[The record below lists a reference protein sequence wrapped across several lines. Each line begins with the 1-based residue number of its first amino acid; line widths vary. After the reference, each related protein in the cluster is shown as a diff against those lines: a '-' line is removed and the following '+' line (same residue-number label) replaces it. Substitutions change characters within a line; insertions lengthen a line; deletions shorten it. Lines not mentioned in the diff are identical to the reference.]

1 MGAGVALDT
10 FVVIMK
16 IPSVFRR
23 LFAEGAFN
31 QAFVP
36 VLAEYKEKKDQSQI
50 ESLINKS
57 FSALCS
63 ILFLVTTLAL
73 LFAPIFVL
81 LFAPG
86 FYTEPLKK
94 ELAIDI
100 LQITFPYLFFVS
112 LVAFSSSILNSYQK
126 FSLPA
131 LTPLFYN
138 LSLIVAAIWFAPSLE
153 VPIYAIAWGVF
164 GAGIIQVL
172 IQIPAL
178 AKMGLLP
185 KFQLNM
191 QHPGVRKVMYL
202 MVPGIIAGGV
212 SQINMLIDT
221 ILASLLP
228 TGSPSWLYVSD
239 RLMQLP
245 LGIFAIAIG
254 TVILPRLSSLFV
266 TENKI
271 AFSNTL
277 DWSIRLILLIGVPA
291 VVGLIMLAEPII
303 LTLFERGEFNS
314 QDSLQASYSL
324 IALAF
329 GLVAFMLIKILTP
342 SFFARQ
348 EPKKPMFV
356 ALASMILNA
365 LLAWYLG
372 FSLGYGHIGLALAS
386 SISAFFTVITLLVLL
401 KLEDVYRPSSGWL
414 VFWLRLIFASLILIV
429 FLDYFGQDAIS
440 LRKFSNLTQIIYIL
454 KMVFLGM
461 GLYIVALRLTGVRI
475 KDFLN

>member
-1 MGAGVALDT
+1 
-10 FVVIMK
+10 MK

-36 VLAEYKEKKDQSQI
+36 VLAEYKEKEDSEI
-50 ESLINKS
+50 RDLIDNTFGSL
-57 FSALCS
+57 SA
-63 ILFLVTTLAL
+63 ILIIVTALAFLFT
-73 LFAPIFVL
+73 PIFVMI
-81 LFAPG
+81 FAPG
-86 FYTEPLKK
+86 FYMEPLKK
-94 ELAIDI
+94 DLAIDI

-112 LVAFSSSILNSYQK
+112 LVAFSGSILNSYQK

-138 LSLIVAAIWFAPSLE
+138 LCLIVAAIWFAPQLD

-164 GAGIIQVL
+164 VAGIIQVI

-178 AKMGLLP
+178 IQLGLLP
-185 KFQLNM
+185 RIKINT
-191 QHPGVRKVMYL
+191 QHPGVRKVIYL
-202 MVPGIIAGGV
+202 MIPGIIAGGV

-254 TVILPRLSSLFV
+254 TVILPRLSALFV
-266 TENKI
+266 SEEKTS
-271 AFSNTL
+271 FSNTL
-277 DWSIRLILLIGVPA
+277 DWSIKLVLIIGLPA
-291 VVGLIMLAEPII
+291 VIGLVLLAEPII
-303 LTLFERGEFNS
+303 LILFERGEFNS
-314 QDSLQASYSL
+314 GDSLQASYSL

-329 GLVAFMLIKILTP
+329 GLLAFMLIKILTP

-348 EPKKPMFV
+348 QPKKPMYV
-356 ALASMILNA
+356 ALASMVLNA
-365 LLAWYLG
+365 ILAWMLG
-372 FSLGYGHIGLALAS
+372 FNLGYGHIGLALAS
-386 SISAFFTVITLLVLL
+386 SISAFFTVLTLLFLL
-401 KLEDVYRPSSGWL
+401 RKEKVYQPSSGWL
-414 VFWLRLIFASLILIV
+414 IFWVRLAFASAILIA
-429 FLDYFGQDAIS
+429 FISNFGEAAS
-440 LRKFSNLTQIIYIL
+440 ALRKFTVIAQIIYIL
-454 KMVFLGM
+454 KMITISMALYFL
-461 GLYIVALRLTGVRI
+461 ALRLTGMKV

>member
-1 MGAGVALDT
+1 
-10 FVVIMK
+10 MK

-36 VLAEYKEKKDQSQI
+36 VLAEYKEKEDSEI
-50 ESLINKS
+50 RDLIDNTFGSL
-57 FSALCS
+57 SA
-63 ILFLVTTLAL
+63 ILIIVTALAFLFT
-73 LFAPIFVL
+73 PIFVMI
-81 LFAPG
+81 FAPG
-86 FYTEPLKK
+86 FYMEPLKK
-94 ELAIDI
+94 DLAIDI

-112 LVAFSSSILNSYQK
+112 LVAFSGSILNSYQK

-138 LSLIVAAIWFAPSLE
+138 LCLIVAAIWFAPQLD

-164 GAGIIQVL
+164 VAGIIQVI

-178 AKMGLLP
+178 MQLGLLP
-185 KFQLNM
+185 RIKINT
-191 QHPGVRKVMYL
+191 QHPGVRKVIYL
-202 MVPGIIAGGV
+202 MIPGIIAGGV

-266 TENKI
+266 SEDKTS
-271 AFSNTL
+271 FSNTL
-277 DWSIRLILLIGVPA
+277 DWSIKLVLIIGLPA
-291 VVGLIMLAEPII
+291 VIGLVLLAEPII
-303 LTLFERGEFNS
+303 LILFERGEFNS
-314 QDSLQASYSL
+314 GDSLQASYSL

-329 GLVAFMLIKILTP
+329 GLLAFMLIKILTP

-348 EPKKPMFV
+348 QPKKPMYV
-356 ALASMILNA
+356 ALASMVLNA
-365 LLAWYLG
+365 ILAWMLG
-372 FSLGYGHIGLALAS
+372 FNLGYGHIGLALAS
-386 SISAFFTVITLLVLL
+386 SISAFFTVLTLLFLL
-401 KLEDVYRPSSGWL
+401 RKEKVYQPSSGWL
-414 VFWLRLIFASLILIV
+414 IFWVRLAFASAILIA
-429 FLDYFGQDAIS
+429 FISNFGEAAS
-440 LRKFSNLTQIIYIL
+440 ALRKFTVIAQIIYIL
-454 KMVFLGM
+454 KMITISMALYFL
-461 GLYIVALRLTGVRI
+461 ALRLTGMKV

>member
-1 MGAGVALDT
+1 
-10 FVVIMK
+10 MK

-36 VLAEYKEKKDQSQI
+36 VLAEYKEKEDSEI
-50 ESLINKS
+50 RDLIDNTFGSL
-57 FSALCS
+57 SA
-63 ILFLVTTLAL
+63 ILIIVTALAFLFT
-73 LFAPIFVL
+73 PIFVMI
-81 LFAPG
+81 FAPG
-86 FYTEPLKK
+86 FYMEPLKK
-94 ELAIDI
+94 DLAIEI

-112 LVAFSSSILNSYQK
+112 LVAFSGSILNSYQK

-138 LSLIVAAIWFAPSLE
+138 LCLIVAAIWFAPQLD

-164 GAGIIQVL
+164 VAGIIQVI

-178 AKMGLLP
+178 MQLGLLP
-185 KFQLNM
+185 RIKINT
-191 QHPGVRKVMYL
+191 QHPGVRKVIYL
-202 MVPGIIAGGV
+202 MIPGIIAGGV

-221 ILASLLP
+221 VLASLLP

-266 TENKI
+266 SEDKTS
-271 AFSNTL
+271 FSNTL
-277 DWSIRLILLIGVPA
+277 DWSIKLVLIIGLPA
-291 VVGLIMLAEPII
+291 VIGLVLLAEPII
-303 LTLFERGEFNS
+303 LILFERGEFNS
-314 QDSLQASYSL
+314 GDSLQASYSL

-329 GLVAFMLIKILTP
+329 GLLAFMLIKILTP

-348 EPKKPMFV
+348 QPKKPMYV
-356 ALASMILNA
+356 ALASMVLNA
-365 LLAWYLG
+365 ILAWMLG
-372 FSLGYGHIGLALAS
+372 FNLGYGHIGLALAS
-386 SISAFFTVITLLVLL
+386 SISAFFTVLTLLFLL
-401 KLEDVYRPSSGWL
+401 RKEKVYQPSSGWL
-414 VFWLRLIFASLILIV
+414 IFWVRLAFASAILIA
-429 FLDYFGQDAIS
+429 FISNFGEAAS
-440 LRKFSNLTQIIYIL
+440 ALRKFTVIAQIIYIL
-454 KMVFLGM
+454 KMITISMALYFL
-461 GLYIVALRLTGVRI
+461 ALRLTGMKV

>member
-1 MGAGVALDT
+1 
-10 FVVIMK
+10 MK

-36 VLAEYKEKKDQSQI
+36 VLAEYKEKEDSEI
-50 ESLINKS
+50 RDLIDNTFGSL
-57 FSALCS
+57 SA
-63 ILFLVTTLAL
+63 ILIIVTALAFLFT
-73 LFAPIFVL
+73 PIFVMI
-81 LFAPG
+81 FAPG
-86 FYTEPLKK
+86 FYMEPLKK
-94 ELAIDI
+94 DLAIEI

-112 LVAFSSSILNSYQK
+112 LVAFSGSILNSYQK

-138 LSLIVAAIWFAPSLE
+138 LCLIVAAIWFAPQLD

-164 GAGIIQVL
+164 VAGIIQVI

-178 AKMGLLP
+178 MQLGLLP
-185 KFQLNM
+185 RIKINT
-191 QHPGVRKVMYL
+191 QHPGVRKVIYL
-202 MVPGIIAGGV
+202 MIPGIIAGGV

-266 TENKI
+266 SEDKTS
-271 AFSNTL
+271 FSNTL
-277 DWSIRLILLIGVPA
+277 DWSIKLVLIIGLPA
-291 VVGLIMLAEPII
+291 VIGLVLLAEPII
-303 LTLFERGEFNS
+303 LILFERGEFNS
-314 QDSLQASYSL
+314 GDSLQASYSL

-329 GLVAFMLIKILTP
+329 GLLAFMLIKILTP

-348 EPKKPMFV
+348 QPKKPMYV
-356 ALASMILNA
+356 ALASMVLNA
-365 LLAWYLG
+365 ILAWMLG
-372 FSLGYGHIGLALAS
+372 FNLGYGHVGLALAS
-386 SISAFFTVITLLVLL
+386 SISAFFTVLTLLFLL
-401 KLEDVYRPSSGWL
+401 RKEKVYQPSSGWL
-414 VFWLRLIFASLILIV
+414 IFWVRLAFASAILIV
-429 FLDYFGQDAIS
+429 FISNFGEAAS
-440 LRKFSNLTQIIYIL
+440 ALRKFTVIAQIIYIL
-454 KMVFLGM
+454 KMITISMAIYFL
-461 GLYIVALRLTGVRI
+461 ALRLTGMKV

>member
-1 MGAGVALDT
+1 
-10 FVVIMK
+10 MK

-36 VLAEYKEKKDQSQI
+36 VLAEYKEKEDSEI
-50 ESLINKS
+50 RDLIDNTFGSL
-57 FSALCS
+57 SA
-63 ILFLVTTLAL
+63 ILIIVTALAFLFT
-73 LFAPIFVL
+73 PIFVMI
-81 LFAPG
+81 FAPG
-86 FYTEPLKK
+86 FYMEPLKK
-94 ELAIDI
+94 DLAIDI

-112 LVAFSSSILNSYQK
+112 LVAFSGSILNSYQK

-138 LSLIVAAIWFAPSLE
+138 LCLIVAAIWFAPQLD

-164 GAGIIQVL
+164 VAGIIQVI

-178 AKMGLLP
+178 IQLGLLP
-185 KFQLNM
+185 RIKINT
-191 QHPGVRKVMYL
+191 QHPGVRKVIYL
-202 MVPGIIAGGV
+202 MIPGIIAGGV
-212 SQINMLIDT
+212 SQINMLVDT

-266 TENKI
+266 SEDKTS
-271 AFSNTL
+271 FSNTL
-277 DWSIRLILLIGVPA
+277 DWSIKLVLIIGLPA
-291 VVGLIMLAEPII
+291 VIGLVLLAEPII
-303 LTLFERGEFNS
+303 LILFERGEFNS
-314 QDSLQASYSL
+314 GDSLQASYSL

-329 GLVAFMLIKILTP
+329 GLLAFMLIKILTP

-348 EPKKPMFV
+348 QPKKPMYV
-356 ALASMILNA
+356 ALASMVLNA
-365 LLAWYLG
+365 ILAWMLG
-372 FSLGYGHIGLALAS
+372 FNLGYGHIGLALAS
-386 SISAFFTVITLLVLL
+386 SISAFFTVLTLLFLL
-401 KLEDVYRPSSGWL
+401 RKEKVYQPSSGWL
-414 VFWLRLIFASLILIV
+414 IFWVRLAFASAILIA
-429 FLDYFGQDAIS
+429 FISNFGEAAS
-440 LRKFSNLTQIIYIL
+440 ALRKFTVIAQIIYIL
-454 KMVFLGM
+454 KMITISMALYFL
-461 GLYIVALRLTGVRI
+461 ALRLTGMKV

>member
-1 MGAGVALDT
+1 
-10 FVVIMK
+10 MK

-36 VLAEYKEKKDQSQI
+36 VLAEYKEKEDSEI
-50 ESLINKS
+50 RDLIDNTFGSL
-57 FSALCS
+57 SA
-63 ILFLVTTLAL
+63 ILIIVTALAFLFT
-73 LFAPIFVL
+73 PIFVMI
-81 LFAPG
+81 FAPG
-86 FYTEPLKK
+86 FYMEPLKK
-94 ELAIDI
+94 DLAIDI

-112 LVAFSSSILNSYQK
+112 LVAFSGSILNSYQK

-138 LSLIVAAIWFAPSLE
+138 LCLIVAAIWFAPQLD

-164 GAGIIQVL
+164 VAGIIQVI

-178 AKMGLLP
+178 MQLGLLP
-185 KFQLNM
+185 RIKINT
-191 QHPGVRKVMYL
+191 QHPGVRKVIYL
-202 MVPGIIAGGV
+202 MIPGIIAGGV

-266 TENKI
+266 SEDKTS
-271 AFSNTL
+271 FSNTL
-277 DWSIRLILLIGVPA
+277 DWSIKLVLIIGLPA
-291 VVGLIMLAEPII
+291 VIGLVLLAEPII
-303 LTLFERGEFNS
+303 LILFERGEFNS
-314 QDSLQASYSL
+314 GDSLQASYSL

-329 GLVAFMLIKILTP
+329 GLLAFMLIKILTP

-348 EPKKPMFV
+348 QPKKPMYV
-356 ALASMILNA
+356 ALASMVLNA
-365 LLAWYLG
+365 ILAWMLG
-372 FSLGYGHIGLALAS
+372 FNLGYGHIGLALAS
-386 SISAFFTVITLLVLL
+386 SISAFFTVLTLLFLL
-401 KLEDVYRPSSGWL
+401 RKEKVYQPSSGWL
-414 VFWLRLIFASLILIV
+414 IFWVRLAFASAILIA
-429 FLDYFGQDAIS
+429 FISNFGEAAS
-440 LRKFSNLTQIIYIL
+440 ALRKFTVIAQIIYIL
-454 KMVFLGM
+454 KMITISMALYFL
-461 GLYIVALRLTGVRI
+461 ALRLTGMKA